1 MGLGLA
7 AVALCPACRSS
18 EPTKGKVTPIY
29 SAKTGKLEELT
40 LDRNGDGRV
49 DTWALMDGVH
59 LRSIQIDRHGTG
71 KPDRWEYYTEGT
83 PAAGSSPSAGAAFDR
98 KTVIVRADGSE
109 QGLIE
114 QPSPAG
120 SSTPTA
126 SSPASRR
133 TRTSTAG
140 LTSGRRTDHGVL
152 APDGSGSERAGP
164 ARSPVDLSAR
174 RLLRSRRGR
183 RQGGWPFCAGPE
195 KNQIGRREHCRE
207 EIEQR
212 AAVTTS
218 MAPSIRSRRPRPA
231 SRRYTSLVP
240 AVMRPYAIV

>member
-98 KTVIVRADGSE
+98 KTVIVRADEANG
-109 QGLIE
+109 
-114 QPSPAG
+114 PDR
-120 SSTPTA
+120 TA
-126 SSPASRR
+126 VTRR
-133 TRTSTAG
+133 EFYTDGVLTRVEEDTDFDGRVDKWETYTLG
-140 LTSGRRTDHGVL
+140 VLTRMDLDISGRGRPDRRL
-152 APDGSGSERAGP
+152 IYRPDGSFDHVEADVKGDGH
-164 ARSPVDLSAR
+164 
-174 RLLRSRRGR
+174 
-183 RQGGWPFCAGPE
+183 F
-195 KNQIGRREHCRE
+195 
-207 EIEQR
+207 
-212 AAVTTS
+212 
-218 MAPSIRSRRPRPA
+218 
-231 SRRYTSLVP
+231 VP
-240 AVMRPYAIV
+240 APPGPDETPPAAARPPKTSNGGSS